1 MANVWTQDNK
11 FKKWMDVELAACK
24 AHVTL
29 GNIPEESYR
38 TIIEK
43 ADFNVERIDEI
54 ESEIHHDVIAFLTC
68 VAEYIGDDSRFVH
81 LGLTS
86 SDVVDTAFSLLIQE
100 SGQILLADIKSEF
113 DFLYSQIETSIINSA
128 VEDNR
133 NSNYSVASDK
143 LLMAYRMNEEKNKD
157 YLYYAAG
164 SAVNSKEYE
173 KALDYYVEL
182 KENNYTGVIDEYYI
196 TNNETGEEEKVSETE
211 FDLLKSS
218 KDYSN
223 PRVGQTESRYPEIVK
238 NIALIYVQQGKND
251 VAIEAIQE
259 ARSIQPDDTSLILNE
274 ADLYIR
280 ISNNSDD
287 ESERDLYRKKFKELM
302 ELAITK
308 DPENGILY
316 YNLGVISSE
325 QGENDSALEYY
336 KKAIEFKPDYVDAYL
351 NLVAVILDG
360 EQSIVDEMNNL
371 GTSKKDNIRYDQL
384 KVERENLYKECIPF
398 LEKLI
403 EVSPTNIDALN
414 TLKNI
419 YGVLGENEK
428 FKDISAMINEIQG

>member
-1 MANVWTQDNK
+1 MKKLAILMMLMICSNSFTQKKELRQINK
-11 FKKWMDVELAACK
+11 LISESFFNEAESSLEAISSLVEVSDDKIKAQYYFYLAKVSNELEKFNDAITAYENLK
-24 AHVTL
+24 SINDSAY
-29 GNIPEESYR
+29 S
-38 TIIEK
+38 TIIK
-43 ADFNVERIDEI
+43 
-54 ESEIHHDVIAFLTC
+54 T
-68 VAEYIGDDSRFVH
+68 
-81 LGLTS
+81 
-86 SDVVDTAFSLLIQE
+86 
-100 SGQILLADIKSEF
+100 EF

-143 LLMAYRMNEEKNKD
+143 LIMAYRMNEEKNKD

-164 SAVNSKEYE
+164 SAVNSKEYD

-211 FDLLKSS
+211 FDLLKNS

-371 GTSKKDNIRYDQL
+371 GTSKKDNIRYDEL
-384 KVERENLYKECIPF
+384 KVDREDLYKECIPF

-428 FKDISAMINEIQG
+428 FKDISAKINEIQG

>member
-1 MANVWTQDNK
+1 MKKLAILMMLMICSNSFTQKKELRQINKLISESFFNEAESSLEAISALVEVSDDKIKAQYYFYLAKVSNELEKFNDAITAYDNLK
-11 FKKWMDVELAACK
+11 SINDSAY
-24 AHVTL
+24 
-29 GNIPEESYR
+29 S
-38 TIIEK
+38 TIIK
-43 ADFNVERIDEI
+43 
-54 ESEIHHDVIAFLTC
+54 T
-68 VAEYIGDDSRFVH
+68 
-81 LGLTS
+81 
-86 SDVVDTAFSLLIQE
+86 
-100 SGQILLADIKSEF
+100 EF

-143 LLMAYRMNEEKNKD
+143 LIMAYRMNEEKNKD

-164 SAVNSKEYE
+164 SAVNSKEYD

-211 FDLLKSS
+211 FDLLKNS

-371 GTSKKDNIRYDQL
+371 GTSKKDNIRYDEL
-384 KVERENLYKECIPF
+384 KVEREDLYKECIPF

-428 FKDISAMINEIQG
+428 FKDISAKINEIQG

>member
-1 MANVWTQDNK
+1 MKKLAILMMLMICSNSFTQKKELRQINKLISESFFNEAESSLEAISSLVEVSDDKIKAQYYFYLAKVSNELEKFNDAITAYDNLK
-11 FKKWMDVELAACK
+11 SINDSAY
-24 AHVTL
+24 
-29 GNIPEESYR
+29 S
-38 TIIEK
+38 TI
-43 ADFNVERIDEI
+43 
-54 ESEIHHDVIAFLTC
+54 
-68 VAEYIGDDSRFVH
+68 
-81 LGLTS
+81 
-86 SDVVDTAFSLLIQE
+86 
-100 SGQILLADIKSEF
+100 IKSEF

-143 LLMAYRMNEEKNKD
+143 LLMAYKMNEEKNKD

-211 FDLLKSS
+211 FDLLKNS

-251 VAIEAIQE
+251 IAIEAIKE

-371 GTSKKDNIRYDQL
+371 GTSKKDNIRYDEL

-428 FKDISAMINEIQG
+428 FKDISAKINEIQG

>member
-1 MANVWTQDNK
+1 MKKLAILMMLMICSNSFTQKKELRQINK
-11 FKKWMDVELAACK
+11 LISESFFNEAQSSLEAISSLVEISDDKIKAQYYFYLAKVSNELEKFNDAIK
-24 AHVTL
+24 AYENL
-29 GNIPEESYR
+29 KSINDSAYS
-38 TIIEK
+38 TIIK
-43 ADFNVERIDEI
+43 
-54 ESEIHHDVIAFLTC
+54 T
-68 VAEYIGDDSRFVH
+68 
-81 LGLTS
+81 
-86 SDVVDTAFSLLIQE
+86 
-100 SGQILLADIKSEF
+100 EF

-143 LLMAYRMNEEKNKD
+143 LIMAYRMNEEKNRD
-157 YLYYAAG
+157 YLYFAAG
-164 SAVNSKEYE
+164 SAVNSKEYD
-173 KALDYYVEL
+173 KALNYYVEL

-211 FDLLKSS
+211 FDLLKNS

-223 PRVGQTESRYPEIVK
+223 PIVGQTESRYPEIVK

-371 GTSKKDNIRYDQL
+371 GTSKKDNIRYDEL
-384 KVERENLYKECIPF
+384 IVERENLYKECIPF

-428 FKDISAMINEIQG
+428 FKDISAKINEIKG

>member
-1 MANVWTQDNK
+1 LNSLKIKYLKGV
-11 FKKWMDVELAACK
+11 L
-24 AHVTL
+24 
-29 GNIPEESYR
+29 IPLFF
-38 TIIEK
+38 I
-43 ADFNVERIDEI
+43 
-54 ESEIHHDVIAFLTC
+54 
-68 VAEYIGDDSRFVH
+68 
-81 LGLTS
+81 TS
-86 SDVVDTAFSLLIQE
+86 LS
-100 SGQILLADIKSEF
+100 F

-133 NSNYSVASDK
+133 NSNYSIATDK

-251 VAIEAIQE
+251 IAIEAIKE

-371 GTSKKDNIRYDQL
+371 GTSKKDNIRYDEL

-428 FKDISAMINEIQG
+428 FKDISAKINEIQG

>member
-1 MANVWTQDNK
+1 MKKLAILMMLMICSNSFTQKKELRQINK
-11 FKKWMDVELAACK
+11 LISESFFNEAQSSLEAISSLVEVSDDKIKAQYYFYLAKVSNELEKFNDAITAYENLK
-24 AHVTL
+24 SINDSAY
-29 GNIPEESYR
+29 S
-38 TIIEK
+38 TIIK
-43 ADFNVERIDEI
+43 
-54 ESEIHHDVIAFLTC
+54 T
-68 VAEYIGDDSRFVH
+68 
-81 LGLTS
+81 
-86 SDVVDTAFSLLIQE
+86 
-100 SGQILLADIKSEF
+100 EF

-143 LLMAYRMNEEKNKD
+143 LIMAYRMNEEKNKD

-164 SAVNSKEYE
+164 SAVNSKEYD

-211 FDLLKSS
+211 FDLLKNS

-371 GTSKKDNIRYDQL
+371 GTSKKDNIRYDEL

-428 FKDISAMINEIQG
+428 FKDISAKINEIQG

>member
-1 MANVWTQDNK
+1 MKKLAILMMLMICSNSFTQKKELRQINK
-11 FKKWMDVELAACK
+11 LISESFFNEAQSSLEAISSLVEVSDDKIKAQYYFYLAKVSNELEKFNDAITAYENLK
-24 AHVTL
+24 SINDSAY
-29 GNIPEESYR
+29 S
-38 TIIEK
+38 TIIK
-43 ADFNVERIDEI
+43 
-54 ESEIHHDVIAFLTC
+54 T
-68 VAEYIGDDSRFVH
+68 
-81 LGLTS
+81 
-86 SDVVDTAFSLLIQE
+86 
-100 SGQILLADIKSEF
+100 EF

-143 LLMAYRMNEEKNKD
+143 LIMAYRMNKKKNKD

-164 SAVNSKEYE
+164 SAVNSKEYD

-211 FDLLKSS
+211 FDLLKNS

-371 GTSKKDNIRYDQL
+371 GTSKKDNIRYDEL
-384 KVERENLYKECIPF
+384 IVERENLYKECIPF

-428 FKDISAMINEIQG
+428 FKDISAKINEIKG

>member
-1 MANVWTQDNK
+1 MKKLAILMMLMICSNSFTQKKELRQINK
-11 FKKWMDVELAACK
+11 LISESFFNEAQSSLEAISSLVEVSDDKIKAQYYFYLAKVSNELEKFNDAITAYENLK
-24 AHVTL
+24 SINDSAY
-29 GNIPEESYR
+29 S
-38 TIIEK
+38 TIIK
-43 ADFNVERIDEI
+43 
-54 ESEIHHDVIAFLTC
+54 T
-68 VAEYIGDDSRFVH
+68 
-81 LGLTS
+81 
-86 SDVVDTAFSLLIQE
+86 
-100 SGQILLADIKSEF
+100 EF

-143 LLMAYRMNEEKNKD
+143 LIMAYRMNEEKNRD
-157 YLYYAAG
+157 YLYFAAG
-164 SAVNSKEYE
+164 SSVNSKEYD
-173 KALDYYVEL
+173 KALNYYVEL

-211 FDLLKSS
+211 FDLLKNS

-371 GTSKKDNIRYDQL
+371 GTSKKDNIRYDEL
-384 KVERENLYKECIPF
+384 IVERENLYKECIPF

-428 FKDISAMINEIQG
+428 FKDISAKINEIQG

>member
-1 MANVWTQDNK
+1 MMLMICSNSFTQKKELRQINK
-11 FKKWMDVELAACK
+11 LISESFFNEAQSSLEAISSLVEVSDDKIKAQYYFYLAKVSNELEKFNDAIK
-24 AHVTL
+24 AYENL
-29 GNIPEESYR
+29 KSINDSAYS
-38 TIIEK
+38 TIIK
-43 ADFNVERIDEI
+43 
-54 ESEIHHDVIAFLTC
+54 T
-68 VAEYIGDDSRFVH
+68 
-81 LGLTS
+81 
-86 SDVVDTAFSLLIQE
+86 
-100 SGQILLADIKSEF
+100 EF

-143 LLMAYRMNEEKNKD
+143 LIMAYRMNEEKNRD
-157 YLYYAAG
+157 YLYFAAG
-164 SAVNSKEYE
+164 SAVNSKEYD
-173 KALDYYVEL
+173 KALNYYVEL

-196 TNNETGEEEKVSETE
+196 INNETGEEEKVSETE
-211 FDLLKSS
+211 FDLLKNS

-371 GTSKKDNIRYDQL
+371 GTSKKDNIRYDEL

-428 FKDISAMINEIQG
+428 FKDISAKINEIKG

>member
-1 MANVWTQDNK
+1 MKKLAILMMLIICSNSFSQKKELRQINKLISESFFTEAESSLEAISALVEVSDDKIKAQYYFYLAKVSNELEKFNDAISAYDNLK
-11 FKKWMDVELAACK
+11 SINDSAY
-24 AHVTL
+24 
-29 GNIPEESYR
+29 S
-38 TIIEK
+38 TI
-43 ADFNVERIDEI
+43 
-54 ESEIHHDVIAFLTC
+54 
-68 VAEYIGDDSRFVH
+68 
-81 LGLTS
+81 
-86 SDVVDTAFSLLIQE
+86 
-100 SGQILLADIKSEF
+100 IKSEF

-143 LLMAYRMNEEKNKD
+143 LLMAYKMNEEKNKD

-251 VAIEAIQE
+251 IAIEAIKE

-371 GTSKKDNIRYDQL
+371 GTSKKDNLRYDEL

-428 FKDISAMINEIQG
+428 FKDISAKINEIQG

>member
-1 MANVWTQDNK
+1 MKKLAILMMLMICSNSFTQKKELRQINK
-11 FKKWMDVELAACK
+11 LISESFFNEAQSSLEAISSLVEVSDDKIKAQYYFYLAKVSNELEKFNDAIK
-24 AHVTL
+24 AYENL
-29 GNIPEESYR
+29 KSINDSAYS
-38 TIIEK
+38 TIIK
-43 ADFNVERIDEI
+43 
-54 ESEIHHDVIAFLTC
+54 T
-68 VAEYIGDDSRFVH
+68 
-81 LGLTS
+81 
-86 SDVVDTAFSLLIQE
+86 
-100 SGQILLADIKSEF
+100 EF

-143 LLMAYRMNEEKNKD
+143 LIMAYRMNEEKNRD
-157 YLYYAAG
+157 YLYFAAG
-164 SAVNSKEYE
+164 SAVNSKEYD
-173 KALDYYVEL
+173 KALNYYVEL

-211 FDLLKSS
+211 FDLLKNS

-223 PRVGQTESRYPEIVK
+223 PIVGQTESRYPEIVK

-371 GTSKKDNIRYDQL
+371 GTSKKDNIRYDEL

-428 FKDISAMINEIQG
+428 FKDISAKINEING

>member
-1 MANVWTQDNK
+1 MKKLAILMMLMICSNSFTQKKELRQINK
-11 FKKWMDVELAACK
+11 LISESFFNEAESSLEAISSLVEISDDKIKAQYYFYLAKVSNELEKFNDAITAYENLK
-24 AHVTL
+24 SINDSAY
-29 GNIPEESYR
+29 S
-38 TIIEK
+38 TIIK
-43 ADFNVERIDEI
+43 
-54 ESEIHHDVIAFLTC
+54 T
-68 VAEYIGDDSRFVH
+68 
-81 LGLTS
+81 
-86 SDVVDTAFSLLIQE
+86 
-100 SGQILLADIKSEF
+100 EF

-143 LLMAYRMNEEKNKD
+143 LIMAYRMNEEKNRD
-157 YLYYAAG
+157 YLYFAAG
-164 SAVNSKEYE
+164 SAVNSKEYD
-173 KALDYYVEL
+173 KALNYYVEL

-211 FDLLKSS
+211 FDLLKNS

-325 QGENDSALEYY
+325 QGEDDSALEYY

-371 GTSKKDNIRYDQL
+371 GTSKKDNIRYDEL
-384 KVERENLYKECIPF
+384 IVERENLYKECIPF

-428 FKDISAMINEIQG
+428 FKDISAKINEIKG

>member
-1 MANVWTQDNK
+1 MKKLAILMMLMICSNSFSQKKELRQINKLISESFFTEAESSLEAISALVEVSDDKIKAQYYFYLAKVSNELEKFNDAISAYDNLK
-11 FKKWMDVELAACK
+11 SINDSAY
-24 AHVTL
+24 
-29 GNIPEESYR
+29 S
-38 TIIEK
+38 TIIK
-43 ADFNVERIDEI
+43 A
-54 ESEIHHDVIAFLTC
+54 
-68 VAEYIGDDSRFVH
+68 
-81 LGLTS
+81 
-86 SDVVDTAFSLLIQE
+86 
-100 SGQILLADIKSEF
+100 EF

-164 SAVNSKEYE
+164 SAVNSKEYD

-238 NIALIYVQQGKND
+238 NIALIYVQQGKNE
-251 VAIEAIQE
+251 VAIEAIKE

-336 KKAIEFKPDYVDAYL
+336 KRAIEFKPDYVDAYL

-360 EQSIVDEMNNL
+360 EQSIVDEMNSL
-371 GTSKKDNIRYDQL
+371 GTSKKDNIRYDEL
-384 KVERENLYKECIPF
+384 KVEREDLYKECIPF

-428 FKDISAMINEIQG
+428 FKEISAKINEIQG

>member
-1 MANVWTQDNK
+1 MKKLAILMMLIICSNSFSQKKELRQINK
-11 FKKWMDVELAACK
+11 LISESFFTEAESSLEAISALVEVSDDKIKAQYYFYLAKVSNELEKFNDAITAYDSLK
-24 AHVTL
+24 SINDSAY
-29 GNIPEESYR
+29 S
-38 TIIEK
+38 TIIK
-43 ADFNVERIDEI
+43 
-54 ESEIHHDVIAFLTC
+54 T
-68 VAEYIGDDSRFVH
+68 
-81 LGLTS
+81 
-86 SDVVDTAFSLLIQE
+86 
-100 SGQILLADIKSEF
+100 EF

-143 LLMAYRMNEEKNKD
+143 LLMAYKMNEEKNKD

-251 VAIEAIQE
+251 IAIEAIKE

-371 GTSKKDNIRYDQL
+371 GTSKKDNIRYDEL

-428 FKDISAMINEIQG
+428 FKDISAKINEIQG

>member
-1 MANVWTQDNK
+1 MKKLAILMMLMICSNSFTQKKELRQINK
-11 FKKWMDVELAACK
+11 LISESFFNEAESSLEAISSLVEVSDDKIKAQYYFYLAKVSNELEKFNDAITAYENLK
-24 AHVTL
+24 SINDSAY
-29 GNIPEESYR
+29 S
-38 TIIEK
+38 TIIK
-43 ADFNVERIDEI
+43 
-54 ESEIHHDVIAFLTC
+54 T
-68 VAEYIGDDSRFVH
+68 
-81 LGLTS
+81 
-86 SDVVDTAFSLLIQE
+86 
-100 SGQILLADIKSEF
+100 EF

-143 LLMAYRMNEEKNKD
+143 LIMAYRMNEEKNKD

-164 SAVNSKEYE
+164 SAVNSKEYD

-182 KENNYTGVIDEYYI
+182 KEINYTGVIDEYYI

-211 FDLLKSS
+211 FDLLKNS

-351 NLVAVILDG
+351 NLVAVILEG

-371 GTSKKDNIRYDQL
+371 GTSKKDNIRYDEL
-384 KVERENLYKECIPF
+384 KVEREDLYKECIPF

-403 EVSPTNIDALN
+403 EVSPTSIDALN

-428 FKDISAMINEIQG
+428 FKDISAKINEIQG

>member
-1 MANVWTQDNK
+1 MKKLAILMMLIICSNSFSQKKELRQINKLISESFFNEAESSLEAISALVEVSDDKIKAQYYFYLAKVSNELEKFNDAITAYDNLK
-11 FKKWMDVELAACK
+11 SI
-24 AHVTL
+24 
-29 GNIPEESYR
+29 NESAYS
-38 TIIEK
+38 TIIK
-43 ADFNVERIDEI
+43 
-54 ESEIHHDVIAFLTC
+54 T
-68 VAEYIGDDSRFVH
+68 
-81 LGLTS
+81 
-86 SDVVDTAFSLLIQE
+86 
-100 SGQILLADIKSEF
+100 EF

-143 LLMAYRMNEEKNKD
+143 LIMAYRMNEEKNKD

-164 SAVNSKEYE
+164 SAVNSKEYD

-371 GTSKKDNIRYDQL
+371 GTSKKDNIRYDEL
-384 KVERENLYKECIPF
+384 KVEREDLYKECIPF

-403 EVSPTNIDALN
+403 EVSPSNIDALN

-428 FKDISAMINEIQG
+428 FKDISAKINEIQG

>member
-1 MANVWTQDNK
+1 MKKLAILMMLIMCSNSFSPKKELRQINKLISESFFNEAESSLEAISALVEVSDDKIKAQYYFYLAKVSNELEKFNDAIAAYDNLK
-11 FKKWMDVELAACK
+11 SINDS
-24 AHVTL
+24 
-29 GNIPEESYR
+29 SYS
-38 TIIEK
+38 TIIK
-43 ADFNVERIDEI
+43 
-54 ESEIHHDVIAFLTC
+54 T
-68 VAEYIGDDSRFVH
+68 
-81 LGLTS
+81 
-86 SDVVDTAFSLLIQE
+86 
-100 SGQILLADIKSEF
+100 EF

-251 VAIEAIQE
+251 VAIEAIKE

-336 KKAIEFKPDYVDAYL
+336 KMAIEFKPDYVDAYL

-371 GTSKKDNIRYDQL
+371 GTSKKDNIRYDEL

-428 FKDISAMINEIQG
+428 FKEISAKINEIQG

>member
-1 MANVWTQDNK
+1 MKKLAILMMLMICSNSFTQKKELRQINK
-11 FKKWMDVELAACK
+11 LISESFFNEAQSSLEAISSLVEVSDDKIKAQYYFYLAKVSNELEKFNDAIK
-24 AHVTL
+24 AYENL
-29 GNIPEESYR
+29 KSINDSAYS
-38 TIIEK
+38 TIIK
-43 ADFNVERIDEI
+43 
-54 ESEIHHDVIAFLTC
+54 T
-68 VAEYIGDDSRFVH
+68 
-81 LGLTS
+81 
-86 SDVVDTAFSLLIQE
+86 
-100 SGQILLADIKSEF
+100 EF

-143 LLMAYRMNEEKNKD
+143 LIMAYRMNEEKNRD
-157 YLYYAAG
+157 YLYFAAG
-164 SAVNSKEYE
+164 SSVNSKEYD
-173 KALDYYVEL
+173 KALNYYVEL

-211 FDLLKSS
+211 FDLLKNS

-223 PRVGQTESRYPEIVK
+223 PIVGQTESRYPEIVK

-371 GTSKKDNIRYDQL
+371 GTSKKDNIRYDEL
-384 KVERENLYKECIPF
+384 IVERENLYKECIPF

-428 FKDISAMINEIQG
+428 FKDISAKINEIKG

>member
-1 MANVWTQDNK
+1 MKKLAILMMLMICSNSFTQKKELRQINKLISESFFNEAESSLEAISSIVEVSDDKIKAQYYFYLAKVSNELEKFNDAISAYDNLK
-11 FKKWMDVELAACK
+11 SINDSAY
-24 AHVTL
+24 
-29 GNIPEESYR
+29 S
-38 TIIEK
+38 TI
-43 ADFNVERIDEI
+43 
-54 ESEIHHDVIAFLTC
+54 
-68 VAEYIGDDSRFVH
+68 
-81 LGLTS
+81 
-86 SDVVDTAFSLLIQE
+86 
-100 SGQILLADIKSEF
+100 IKSEF

-164 SAVNSKEYE
+164 SAVNSKEYD
-173 KALDYYVEL
+173 KALNYYVEL

-251 VAIEAIQE
+251 VAIEAIKE

-371 GTSKKDNIRYDQL
+371 GTSKKDNIRYDEL

>member
-1 MANVWTQDNK
+1 MKKLAILMMLMICSNSFTQKKELRQINK
-11 FKKWMDVELAACK
+11 LISESFFNEAQSSLEAISSLVEVSDDKIKAQYYFYLAKVSNELEKFNDAIK
-24 AHVTL
+24 AYENL
-29 GNIPEESYR
+29 KSINDSAYS
-38 TIIEK
+38 TIIK
-43 ADFNVERIDEI
+43 
-54 ESEIHHDVIAFLTC
+54 T
-68 VAEYIGDDSRFVH
+68 
-81 LGLTS
+81 
-86 SDVVDTAFSLLIQE
+86 
-100 SGQILLADIKSEF
+100 EF

-143 LLMAYRMNEEKNKD
+143 LIMAYRMNEEKNKD

-164 SAVNSKEYE
+164 SAVNSKEYD
-173 KALDYYVEL
+173 KALNYYVEL

-211 FDLLKSS
+211 FDLLKNS

-223 PRVGQTESRYPEIVK
+223 PIVGQTESRYPEIVK

-371 GTSKKDNIRYDQL
+371 GTSKKDNIRYDEL
-384 KVERENLYKECIPF
+384 IVERENLYKECIPF

-428 FKDISAMINEIQG
+428 FKDISAKINEIQG

>member
-1 MANVWTQDNK
+1 MKKLAILMMLMICSNSFTQKKELRQINK
-11 FKKWMDVELAACK
+11 LISESFFNEAESSLEAISSIVEVSDDKIKAQYYFYLAKVSNELEKFNDAIT
-24 AHVTL
+24 AY
-29 GNIPEESYR
+29 ESLKSINDSAYS
-38 TIIEK
+38 TIIK
-43 ADFNVERIDEI
+43 
-54 ESEIHHDVIAFLTC
+54 T
-68 VAEYIGDDSRFVH
+68 
-81 LGLTS
+81 
-86 SDVVDTAFSLLIQE
+86 
-100 SGQILLADIKSEF
+100 EF

-164 SAVNSKEYE
+164 SAVNSKEYD

-251 VAIEAIQE
+251 IAIEAIKE

-287 ESERDLYRKKFKELM
+287 ESERNLYRKKFKELM

-371 GTSKKDNIRYDQL
+371 GTSKKDNIRYDEL

-428 FKDISAMINEIQG
+428 FKDISAKINEIQG

>member
-1 MANVWTQDNK
+1 MKKLAILMMLIICSNSFSQKKELRQINK
-11 FKKWMDVELAACK
+11 LISESFFNEAESSLESISALVDLSDDKIKAQYYFYLAKVSNELEKFNDAIAAYDK
-24 AHVTL
+24 LKSINDSAY
-29 GNIPEESYR
+29 S
-38 TIIEK
+38 TIIK
-43 ADFNVERIDEI
+43 
-54 ESEIHHDVIAFLTC
+54 T
-68 VAEYIGDDSRFVH
+68 
-81 LGLTS
+81 
-86 SDVVDTAFSLLIQE
+86 
-100 SGQILLADIKSEF
+100 EF

-133 NSNYSVASDK
+133 NSNYIVASDK
-143 LLMAYRMNEEKNKD
+143 LVMAYRMNEDKNED

-164 SAVNSKEYE
+164 SAVNSKEYD

-182 KENNYTGVIDEYYI
+182 KENNYTGVIDEYFV
-196 TNNETGEEEKVSETE
+196 TNNETGKEEKVSETE

-223 PRVGQTESRYPEIVK
+223 PRVGKTESRYPEIVK

-251 VAIEAIQE
+251 VAIEAIKE

-280 ISNNSDD
+280 ISNNTDD

-351 NLVAVILDG
+351 NLVAIILDG
-360 EQSIVDEMNNL
+360 EQSLVDEMNNL
-371 GTSKKDNIRYDQL
+371 GTSKKDNIRYDEL

-428 FKDISAMINEIQG
+428 FKDISAKINEIQG

>member
-1 MANVWTQDNK
+1 MKKLAILMMLMICSNSFTQKKELRQINK
-11 FKKWMDVELAACK
+11 LISESFFNEAESSLEAISSLVEVSDDKIKAQYYFYLAKVSNELEKFNDAITAYENLK
-24 AHVTL
+24 SINDSAY
-29 GNIPEESYR
+29 S
-38 TIIEK
+38 TIIK
-43 ADFNVERIDEI
+43 
-54 ESEIHHDVIAFLTC
+54 T
-68 VAEYIGDDSRFVH
+68 
-81 LGLTS
+81 
-86 SDVVDTAFSLLIQE
+86 
-100 SGQILLADIKSEF
+100 EF
-113 DFLYSQIETSIINSA
+113 EFLYSQIETSIINSA

-143 LLMAYRMNEEKNKD
+143 LIMAYKMNEEKNKD

-164 SAVNSKEYE
+164 SAVNSKEYD

-211 FDLLKSS
+211 FDLLKNS

-371 GTSKKDNIRYDQL
+371 GTSKKDNIRYDEL

-428 FKDISAMINEIQG
+428 FKDISAKINEIQG

>member
-1 MANVWTQDNK
+1 MLMIFSNSFSQKKELREINK
-11 FKKWMDVELAACK
+11 LISESFFNEAESSLEAISALVEVSDDKIKAQYYFYLAKVSNELEKFNDAITAYENLK
-24 AHVTL
+24 SINDSAY
-29 GNIPEESYR
+29 S
-38 TIIEK
+38 TIIK
-43 ADFNVERIDEI
+43 
-54 ESEIHHDVIAFLTC
+54 T
-68 VAEYIGDDSRFVH
+68 
-81 LGLTS
+81 
-86 SDVVDTAFSLLIQE
+86 
-100 SGQILLADIKSEF
+100 EF

-143 LLMAYRMNEEKNKD
+143 LIMAYRMNEEKNKD

-164 SAVNSKEYE
+164 SAVNSKEYDN
-173 KALDYYVEL
+173 ALEYYVEL

-196 TNNETGEEEKVSETE
+196 TNNETGIEEKVSETE
-211 FDLLKSS
+211 FNLLKSS

-251 VAIEAIQE
+251 VAIKAIQE

-336 KKAIEFKPDYVDAYL
+336 KKAIELKPDYVDAYL
-351 NLVAVILDG
+351 NLVAIILDG
-360 EQSIVDEMNNL
+360 EESIVNEMNNL
-371 GTSKKDNIRYDQL
+371 GTSKKDNIRYDEL

-428 FKDISAMINEIQG
+428 FKDISAKINEIQG

>member
-1 MANVWTQDNK
+1 MKKLAILMMLMICSNSFTQKKELRQINKLISESFFNEAESSLEAISSIVEVSDDKIKAQYYFYLAKVSNELEKFNDAISAYDNLK
-11 FKKWMDVELAACK
+11 SINDSAY
-24 AHVTL
+24 
-29 GNIPEESYR
+29 S
-38 TIIEK
+38 TI
-43 ADFNVERIDEI
+43 
-54 ESEIHHDVIAFLTC
+54 
-68 VAEYIGDDSRFVH
+68 
-81 LGLTS
+81 
-86 SDVVDTAFSLLIQE
+86 
-100 SGQILLADIKSEF
+100 IKSEF

-143 LLMAYRMNEEKNKD
+143 LLMAYKMNEEKNKD

-164 SAVNSKEYE
+164 SAVNSKEYD

-251 VAIEAIQE
+251 IAIEAIKE

-371 GTSKKDNIRYDQL
+371 GTSKKDNIRYDEL

-428 FKDISAMINEIQG
+428 FKDISAKINEIQG

>member
-1 MANVWTQDNK
+1 MKKLAILMMLMICSNSFTQKKELRQINK
-11 FKKWMDVELAACK
+11 LISESFFNEAESSLEAISSLVEVSDDKIKAQYYFYLAKVSNELEKFNDAITAYENLK
-24 AHVTL
+24 SINDSAY
-29 GNIPEESYR
+29 S
-38 TIIEK
+38 TIIK
-43 ADFNVERIDEI
+43 
-54 ESEIHHDVIAFLTC
+54 T
-68 VAEYIGDDSRFVH
+68 
-81 LGLTS
+81 
-86 SDVVDTAFSLLIQE
+86 
-100 SGQILLADIKSEF
+100 EF

-143 LLMAYRMNEEKNKD
+143 LIMAYRMNEEKNKD

-164 SAVNSKEYE
+164 SAVNSKEYD

-211 FDLLKSS
+211 FDLLKNS

-351 NLVAVILDG
+351 NLVAIILDG
-360 EQSIVDEMNNL
+360 EESIVNEMNNL
-371 GTSKKDNIRYDQL
+371 GTSKKDNIRYDEL
-384 KVERENLYKECIPF
+384 KVEREDLYKECIPF

-428 FKDISAMINEIQG
+428 FKDISVKINEIQG

>member
-1 MANVWTQDNK
+1 MKKLVILMMLMICSNSFTQKKELRQINK
-11 FKKWMDVELAACK
+11 LISESFFNEAESSLEAISSLVEVSDDKIKAQYYFYLAKVSNELEKFNDAITAYENLK
-24 AHVTL
+24 SINDSAY
-29 GNIPEESYR
+29 S
-38 TIIEK
+38 TIIK
-43 ADFNVERIDEI
+43 
-54 ESEIHHDVIAFLTC
+54 T
-68 VAEYIGDDSRFVH
+68 
-81 LGLTS
+81 
-86 SDVVDTAFSLLIQE
+86 
-100 SGQILLADIKSEF
+100 EF

-143 LLMAYRMNEEKNKD
+143 LIMAYRMNEEKNKD

-164 SAVNSKEYE
+164 SAVNSKEYD

-211 FDLLKSS
+211 FDLLKNS

-371 GTSKKDNIRYDQL
+371 GTSKKDNIRYDEL
-384 KVERENLYKECIPF
+384 KVEREDLYKECIPF

-403 EVSPTNIDALN
+403 GVSPTNIDALN

-428 FKDISAMINEIQG
+428 FKDISAKINEIQG

>member
-1 MANVWTQDNK
+1 MKKLAILMMLMICSKSFSQKKELRQINKLISESFFNEAESSLEAISALVEVSDDKIKAQYYFYLAKVSNELEKFNDAISAYDNLK
-11 FKKWMDVELAACK
+11 SINDSAY
-24 AHVTL
+24 
-29 GNIPEESYR
+29 S
-38 TIIEK
+38 TI
-43 ADFNVERIDEI
+43 
-54 ESEIHHDVIAFLTC
+54 
-68 VAEYIGDDSRFVH
+68 
-81 LGLTS
+81 
-86 SDVVDTAFSLLIQE
+86 
-100 SGQILLADIKSEF
+100 IKSEF

-164 SAVNSKEYE
+164 SAVNSKEYD
-173 KALDYYVEL
+173 KALNYYVEL

-251 VAIEAIQE
+251 IAIEAIKE

-371 GTSKKDNIRYDQL
+371 GTSKKDNIRYDEL

-428 FKDISAMINEIQG
+428 FKDLSAKINEIQG

>member
-1 MANVWTQDNK
+1 MMLMICSNSFTQKKELRQINK
-11 FKKWMDVELAACK
+11 LISESFFNEAESSLEAISSLVEISDDKIKAQYYFYLAKVSNELEKFNDAITAYENLK
-24 AHVTL
+24 SINDSAY
-29 GNIPEESYR
+29 S
-38 TIIEK
+38 TIIK
-43 ADFNVERIDEI
+43 
-54 ESEIHHDVIAFLTC
+54 T
-68 VAEYIGDDSRFVH
+68 
-81 LGLTS
+81 
-86 SDVVDTAFSLLIQE
+86 
-100 SGQILLADIKSEF
+100 EF

-143 LLMAYRMNEEKNKD
+143 LIMAYRMNEEKNKD

-164 SAVNSKEYE
+164 SAVNSKEYG
-173 KALDYYVEL
+173 KALDYYIEL

-196 TNNETGEEEKVSETE
+196 INNETGEEEKVSETE
-211 FDLLKSS
+211 FDLLKNS

-251 VAIEAIQE
+251 VAIKAIQE

-325 QGENDSALEYY
+325 QGEDDSALEYY

-371 GTSKKDNIRYDQL
+371 GTSKKDNIRYDEL

-428 FKDISAMINEIQG
+428 FKDISAKINEIQG

>member
-1 MANVWTQDNK
+1 MKKLAILMMLMICSNSFTQKKELRQINK
-11 FKKWMDVELAACK
+11 LISESFFNEAQSSLEAISSLVEVSDDKIKAQYYFYLAKVSNELEKFNDAIK
-24 AHVTL
+24 AYENL
-29 GNIPEESYR
+29 KSINDSAYS
-38 TIIEK
+38 TIIK
-43 ADFNVERIDEI
+43 
-54 ESEIHHDVIAFLTC
+54 T
-68 VAEYIGDDSRFVH
+68 
-81 LGLTS
+81 
-86 SDVVDTAFSLLIQE
+86 
-100 SGQILLADIKSEF
+100 EF

-143 LLMAYRMNEEKNKD
+143 LIMAYRMNEEKNRD
-157 YLYYAAG
+157 YLYFAAG
-164 SAVNSKEYE
+164 SSVNSKEYD
-173 KALDYYVEL
+173 KALNYYVEL

-211 FDLLKSS
+211 FDLLKNS

-223 PRVGQTESRYPEIVK
+223 PTVGQTESRYPEIVK

-371 GTSKKDNIRYDQL
+371 GTSKKDNIRYDEL
-384 KVERENLYKECIPF
+384 IVERENLYKECIPF

-428 FKDISAMINEIQG
+428 FKDISAKINEIKG